1 MYLLIEHNGTNES
14 NSLASTIK
22 DIAED
27 DFGATCEFVIG
38 DSPDFTIYDENQK
51 ELIKFTG
58 PRSNE
63 DLKYILN
70 YVVEEDEE

>member
-1 MYLLIEHNGTNES
+1 MYILIEHNGTKES
-14 NSLASTIK
+14 NDVASTLK

-27 DFGATCEFVIG
+27 EFGATCEFVIG
-38 DSPDFTIYDENQK
+38 DTSDFTIYDEDQK

-70 YVVEEDEE
+70 YIIEEE

>member
-1 MYLLIEHNGTNES
+1 MYLLIEHNGTKEN
-14 NSLASTIK
+14 NILASNLK

-27 DFGATCEFVIG
+27 DFGATCEFIIG
-38 DSPDFTIYDENQK
+38 NSSDIAIYDEDQK
-51 ELIKFTG
+51 ELIKFTS

-70 YVVEEDEE
+70 YIIEEE

>member
-1 MYLLIEHNGTNES
+1 MYLLIEHNGTKEN
-14 NSLASTIK
+14 NILASNLK

-27 DFGATCEFVIG
+27 DFGATCEFIIG
-38 DSPDFTIYDENQK
+38 NSSDIAIYDEDQK
-51 ELIKFTG
+51 DLIKFTS

-70 YVVEEDEE
+70 YIIEEE